1 MQKKSVEKV
10 FFENIGGSFQFRARN
25 AADLKKILSL
35 DATAWAALCVP
46 ASSLNGDPAFFNA
59 LDNDSNRMIQ
69 TGEVKSAIA
78 WMLNILADTSSIDNG
93 CDSISVNAI
102 NTASPEGAS
111 LSEFI
116 AACRGD
122 LDNGSDTITL
132 AAVRAKLAAV
142 TAGAL
147 AGNGILNAKAVTDA
161 DAANLYKDITTLLN
175 TPDQLT
181 LPALEKF
188 LADAQSFVDWSKTAE
203 KPLYNGDA
211 PEKYYDL
218 FQKLSGK
225 IDEYFRF
232 SRLLC
237 IDSAHAARFELDP
250 AKLPELDISDYAKID
265 TLLDSAPLARPSTD
279 MVLDLNAVSNPVY
292 QKSASDFA
300 ALFNIRELTPEIW
313 QDLKAS
319 FTDYANYL
327 NRAQGDL
334 AGKLGVEKL
343 EHYLKQ
349 TEADTLRKLF
359 TQDRELAGVV
369 DNLRKLERLLL
380 FSRDMLT
387 FVNNFVSF
395 SEFFSQEQRSMLQ
408 AGRLVMDGKSYNL
421 AVWIDDPAAHKKI
434 AVRSNL
440 CLLYLEVV
448 ACDNPAD
455 KRKAAV
461 AVTGGSLDRI
471 YVGKPAYFIDNSSR
485 SYVGKIIDMVEGPIS
500 FSQTLFA
507 PFRRLSAAISGKI
520 QKLTDFSATEKQLAQ
535 SIESGNLQAA
545 PAAPAAPQKPSFVQK
560 LGGNGMMMLLA
571 GGLSLAAIG
580 AGLSF
585 IFKSIVSAVVAISLM
600 PWYLIFSWIAVF
612 AGIILIPMA
621 IFAAIRLHK
630 RNLTMFLEA
639 GGWGINLPMRLNICV
654 SRLFTRGTRYPEHSR
669 FAVVKKPAR
678 RIITLIILALLLTA
692 VLCGVYC
699 FVNLDCRIFTCGR

>member
-46 ASSLNGDPAFFNA
+46 ASSLNGDPAFFKA
-59 LDNDSNRMIQ
+59 LDNDNNHMIQ

-78 WMLNILADTSSIDNG
+78 WLMDILADTSSIDNG
-93 CDSISVNAI
+93 SDAISVNAI
-102 NTASPEGAS
+102 NTASCEGAT

-116 AACRGD
+116 AANRAD
-122 LDNGSDTITL
+122 LDNGSGEITL

-142 TAGAL
+142 TSGAL
-147 AGNGILNAKAVTDA
+147 AGNGILNAKAVTDV
-161 DAANLYKDITTLLN
+161 DAANLYKEITTLLN

-181 LPALEKF
+181 LPALENF

-218 FQKLSGK
+218 YQKLSGK
-225 IDEYFRF
+225 IDEYFRYC
-232 SRLLC
+232 RLLC

-250 AKLPELDISDYAKID
+250 AKLPELDINDSAKID
-265 TLLDSAPLARPSTD
+265 TLLDSAPLARPTTD

-292 QKSASDFA
+292 QRSASDFA

-319 FTDYANYL
+319 FTDYTNYL

-343 EHYLKQ
+343 EHYLEQ
-349 TEADTLRKLF
+349 SEADTLRKLF
-359 TQDRELAGVV
+359 TRDRELAGVV

-380 FSRDMLT
+380 FSRDMIT

-448 ACDNPAD
+448 SCDNPAD

-461 AVTGGSLDRI
+461 AITGGSLDRI
-471 YVGKPAYFIDNSSR
+471 YVGKPAYFIDNNNH
-485 SYVGKIIDMVEGPIS
+485 SYVGKVIDMVEGPIS

-520 QKLTDFSATEKQLAQ
+520 QKLTDFSSTEKQLAQ
-535 SIESGNLQAA
+535 SIDSGTLQPA
-545 PAAPAAPQKPSFVQK
+545 PAAPPKSSFVQK

-600 PWYLIFSWIAVF
+600 PWYLIFTWAAVF

-621 IFAAIRLHK
+621 IFAAIRLRK

-654 SRLFTRGTRYPEHSR
+654 SRLFTRGTRYPENAR

-678 RIITLIILALLLTA
+678 RIITLIILALVLTA
-692 VLCGVYC
+692 ILCGVC
-699 FVNLDCRIFTCGR
+699 FFTNFDCRIFTCGR